1 MLRAHKIPYF
11 RSYDCRTLSGGFADL
26 KEKWVQEKA
35 CQIADRMRTRLEDVI
50 ESSPIMMGV
59 GFGINMKDFLEVDA
73 MPEAQASRQWM
84 RECHDYKTC
93 AFRNVFNLLGH
104 ILIVEFGGEN
114 YIAFV
119 CDESSH
125 QRKIRRGYERMKEKF
140 PILRERFLRLT
151 PSDDKKVPELQMADL
166 MADVA
171 RQMIMKYIVEG
182 GTQEVPPLSI
192 KENVLRVQTWNRS
205 GMLKVLSGQAPG
217 A

>member
-1 MLRAHKIPYF
+1 
-11 RSYDCRTLSGGFADL
+11 
-26 KEKWVQEKA
+26 
-35 CQIADRMRTRLEDVI
+35 MRIRLEEVI

-73 MPEAQASRQWM
+73 MPEAQANQQWM

-93 AFRNVFNLLGH
+93 AFRNVFNLLAH

-114 YIAFV
+114 YITFV

-140 PILRERFLRLT
+140 PILNERFLGLA

-171 RQMIMKYIVEG
+171 RRMITTYITHG
-182 GTQEVPPLSI
+182 GKQEVPPLSI
-192 KENVLRVQTWNRS
+192 KENVLRVQTWNKS
-205 GMLKVLSGQAPG
+205 GMLKILSGEATG